1 MLAFVTDFHT
11 NSPVIVCYM
20 VNDLLCEVVY
30 IDYDMVATVVL
41 QTVDDDVNQWL
52 SPTRTRAL
60 GVWSVSG
67 RSRVPRPAAKSMA
80 CICILL
86 SCVL

>member
-1 MLAFVTDFHT
+1 
-11 NSPVIVCYM
+11 M

-52 SPTRTRAL
+52 SPNAYQGFG
-60 GVWSVSG
+60 GVVCE
-67 RSRVPRPAAKSMA
+67 RSQ
-80 CICILL
+80 
-86 SCVL
+86 SCSETCGKEHGLHMYIIKLRLVNKFWVLHVCAVAWHFRD